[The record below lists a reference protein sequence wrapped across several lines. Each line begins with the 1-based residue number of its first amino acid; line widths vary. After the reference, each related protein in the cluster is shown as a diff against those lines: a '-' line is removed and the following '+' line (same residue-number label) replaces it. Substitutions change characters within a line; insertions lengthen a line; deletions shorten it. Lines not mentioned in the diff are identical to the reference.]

1 MPLFMVI
8 SGYFMSF
15 TLSRKSL
22 YQAIKDKVT
31 MILLPTLIWGLIITY
46 GKSVGPLYFL
56 WAIFYSSL
64 IMSILCIVVKSN
76 VLRSIICVIIVISL
90 NFAPFT
96 WSNMSYLFPFF
107 ALGYFYNE
115 LDVRIPKMGGV
126 LPFLFIIL
134 LCFWDSSYNI
144 WTTGTYFNE
153 LNISSISIVLFRYMI
168 GIVGCYT
175 FIVTASFFYDGFS
188 KNRNWLFD
196 FFCKSGKET
205 LAIYIL
211 QDIILFK
218 FLKNATSFMAAK
230 IGYNPFLLNESFMGY
245 VIAPVFALLV
255 MYLSYKTAIKLKSW
269 KLTKYVFGGKF

>member
-1 MPLFMVI
+1 MNRNEKFDFYKGILMFGVIWGHTITNLLCGSQNNIDIHWIMRTYDMPLFMVI

-64 IMSILCIVVKSN
+64 IMAILCKVVKSN

-115 LDVRIPKMGGV
+115 LDVRIPKMGGGIT
-126 LPFLFIIL
+126 LPV
-134 LCFWDSSYNI
+134 Y
-144 WTTGTYFNE
+144 YP
-153 LNISSISIVLFRYMI
+153 IVLL
-168 GIVGCYT
+168 
-175 FIVTASFFYDGFS
+175 GF
-188 KNRNWLFD
+188 KLQYLDNGNLLQRTEY
-196 FFCKSGKET
+196 KQY
-205 LAIYIL
+205 IYSTI
-211 QDIILFK
+211 
-218 FLKNATSFMAAK
+218 
-230 IGYNPFLLNESFMGY
+230 
-245 VIAPVFALLV
+245 
-255 MYLSYKTAIKLKSW
+255 
-269 KLTKYVFGGKF
+269 